1 MRLLSASVILKSFR
15 APLPVPTSHVCR
27 PYSAEKPEAD
37 KVDPK
42 VHEIAQACSKLSLKE
57 FTALQRQIFIEL
69 GYSKDFYEQALLRS
83 IGGGGPAV
91 AAVQAPAAAAKS
103 QDAPAPEA
111 EEEPEKKEEKTHFDV
126 KLVSFPP
133 TSKVQLI
140 KELRVVTQKG
150 LMEAKQ
156 TIEKGGI
163 IAPKLG
169 KEDAEKLK
177 ALLTKHQAVVEIL

>member
-1 MRLLSASVILKSFR
+1 MRPLRFALRRQFALELSVF
-15 APLPVPTSHVCR
+15 SHVR
-27 PYSAEKPEAD
+27 SYSTEKTAPAESNQKLNELA
-37 KVDPK
+37 K
-42 VHEIAQACSKLSLKE
+42 ECSKLSLKE

-83 IGGGGPAV
+83 MGGGGVAV
-91 AAVQAPAAAAKS
+91 AA
-103 QDAPAPEA
+103 APAPAQDAKAAAPKAEA
-111 EEEPEKKEEKTHFDV
+111 EEEPEAKEEKTSFDV

-156 TIEKGGI
+156 TIEKGGV

-177 ALLTKHQAVVEIL
+177 ALLTKHQAVVELV

>member
-1 MRLLSASVILKSFR
+1 MLRFCLPNLASSTVSS
-15 APLPVPTSHVCR
+15 VTCR
-27 PYSAEKPEAD
+27 WYATEPAKDD

-42 VHEIAQACSKLSLKE
+42 VDEIAKACSKLSLKE
-57 FTALQRQIFIEL
+57 FTSLQRQIFIEL
-69 GYSKDFYEQALLRS
+69 GYSKEFYEQALLRS
-83 IGGGGPAV
+83 MGGGGVAV
-91 AAVQAPAAAAKS
+91 AAVQAPAADAK
-103 QDAPAPEA
+103 APAAAEP
-111 EEEPEKKEEKTHFDV
+111 EEEPEKKEEKTQFDV

-177 ALLTKHQAVVEIL
+177 TLLTKHQAVVEIL